1 VRSRRRSPSPASA
14 SSNRRNIVATP
25 GKTLT
30 PRSRIDPSTASGEN
44 RSRRPTVA
52 PVTRGASSAPFSPY
66 EWDSGRTAST
76 TSSAVS
82 AMTGSIHDATPAA
95 TACCESTA
103 PFGAPVEP
111 EVYRI
116 NAGASLLGDGQS
128 HSSAATACTTTAGAR
143 SRSEEHTSELQSRFD
158 LVCRLLLEKKKYDD
172 VLAELVLD

>member
-1 VRSRRRSPSPASA
+1 GTPADDERARNSSLPPHPRRPPPPAAPRHADASGHGHGAAPDNAMRSRRRSPSPASA

-82 AMTGSIHDATPAA
+82 AMTGSIHDAPPDA
-95 TACCESTA
+95 TA
-103 PFGAPVEP
+103 GRV
-111 EVYRI
+111 RW
-116 NAGASLLGDGQS
+116 
-128 HSSAATACTTTAGAR
+128 
-143 SRSEEHTSELQSRFD
+143 
-158 LVCRLLLEKKKYDD
+158 
-172 VLAELVLD
+172 